1 MKAVTKTWVGRAE
14 YDIDTARAM
23 LDSKRYLYVVF
34 CCQQSLEKALKALI
48 AEETEQ
54 MPPRVHNLRRL
65 AQTLHLDV
73 DDKTD
78 SFFAYLSQYYI
89 DSRYDAYPNEICS
102 AISPQKACEIVE
114 QTEELLR
121 WLLSRLP

>member
-1 MKAVTKTWVGRAE
+1 MKVVTKQWIGHAE
-14 YDIDTARAM
+14 YDLETARAM
-23 LDSKRYLYVVF
+23 LETKRYRYVVF

-54 MPPRVHNLRRL
+54 MPPRIHNLRRL

-73 DDKTD
+73 DGQTD
-78 SFFAYLSQYYI
+78 SFFGYLSQYYI
-89 DSRYDAYPNEICS
+89 DSRYDAHPNEICS
-102 AISPQKACEIVE
+102 AVSPEKARETVQ
-114 QTEELLR
+114 QTEGLLK